1 MSTPQQLNLN
11 PTEEGLVTSGITL
24 GAAFGALLV
33 GKLADMYG
41 RKRTLTYLAVVFFF
55 GTLFCSLAPNAIL
68 MIICRFLLGFAVGGA
83 SVVVPTYLAEISIT
97 SLRGRMV
104 THNELMITGGQC
116 LAFIV
121 NAILGTCFP
130 HVGSI
135 WRYMIGFGMIPAI
148 LLFIGVR
155 FVPESPRWL
164 VMKGHQ
170 DSAMNVLL
178 KIRGSRQQAAE
189 EVQSVKDT
197 ADRHQSIQK
206 AKLRDLFQP
215 RVRKLILT
223 GIGLGIMM
231 QFVGI
236 NIMMYYGTTILMH
249 AGFGHQAA
257 LVANIG
263 NGLTSF
269 IATIFGMHLMGSVDR
284 RKMLL
289 IGITGSGTSMLLITL
304 VALFLSHS
312 PALPYITICLTMCF
326 LAFFQSCVSPTTWV
340 LMSEIFPQGLRGIGM
355 GISTFANWLANFFV
369 GFIFP
374 IMISH
379 WGTALAF
386 ATFVG
391 CNVLSW
397 LFAFFCVPE
406 TRGKSLEK
414 IQDELLS

>member
-1 MSTPQQLNLN
+1 MATPRQLNLT

-24 GAAFGALLV
+24 GAAFGALIV

-41 RKRTLTYLAVVFFF
+41 RKRTLSYLAIVFFL

-68 MIICRFLLGFAVGGA
+68 MIICRFLLGLAVGGV
-83 SVVVPTYLAEISIT
+83 SVVVPTYLAEISTT

-121 NAILGTCFP
+121 NAILGTCFS

-148 LLFIGVR
+148 MLLMGVR

-164 VMKGHQ
+164 IIKGHQ
-170 DSAMNVLL
+170 DHAMHILL
-178 KIRGSRQQAAE
+178 KIRRNRKQAND
-189 EVQSVKDT
+189 EVQSIKELS
-197 ADRHQSIQK
+197 DRHQSAKK
-206 AKLRDLFQP
+206 ATLRDLFQP
-215 RVRKLILT
+215 RVRRLILT
-223 GIGLGIMM
+223 GVGLGIMM

-257 LVANIG
+257 LIANIG

-269 IATIFGMHLMGSVDR
+269 IATIFGMHLMGMVKR

-289 IGITGSGTSMLLITL
+289 IGITGSGTSLALITL
-304 VALFLSHS
+304 VVLFLKHASI
-312 PALPYITICLTMCF
+312 LPYITICLTMCF

-355 GISTFANWLANFFV
+355 GISTFANWLANFIV

-374 IMISH
+374 IMVSR

-386 ATFVG
+386 AIFVG
-391 CNVLSW
+391 CNILSW

-406 TRGKSLEK
+406 TQGKSLEQ
-414 IQDELLS
+414 IQDDLLS